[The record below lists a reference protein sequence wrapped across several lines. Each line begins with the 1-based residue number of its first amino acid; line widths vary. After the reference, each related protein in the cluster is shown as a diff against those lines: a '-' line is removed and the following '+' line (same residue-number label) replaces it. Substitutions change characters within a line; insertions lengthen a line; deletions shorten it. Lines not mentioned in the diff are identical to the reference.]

1 MKRKLTLLL
10 LTLLPVVVVMAEPV
24 DKDAARLKAEAFFTK
39 QSPSSARRARV
50 QQDIRLALTNESY
63 HAACIDSINPN
74 TNYLNIMVK

>member
-1 MKRKLTLLL
+1 MKRKLL
-10 LTLLPVVVVMAEPV
+10 LTLLTLVLPVVVMAEPV
-24 DKDAARLKAEAFFTK
+24 DKDAARLKAEAFFTR
-39 QSPSSARRARV
+39 QNPSSARRARV